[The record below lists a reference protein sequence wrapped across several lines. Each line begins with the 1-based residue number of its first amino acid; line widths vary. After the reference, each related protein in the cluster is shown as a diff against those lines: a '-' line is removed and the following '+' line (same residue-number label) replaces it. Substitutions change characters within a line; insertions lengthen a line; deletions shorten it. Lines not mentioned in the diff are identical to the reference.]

1 MYVAELKDVWKS
13 YGNIQ
18 VLRGINLIINKA
30 DIIGIVG
37 KSGTG
42 KTTLIK
48 LLGLLDRPTSGSLI
62 VLGRDVGKL
71 SDSEASKLRLK
82 EIGIIPQT
90 FNLIPHL
97 TILEN
102 IELPLYLL
110 GFKKSVRESA
120 ALELLKRF
128 ELQHLASRYPHELS
142 SGEQQRILA
151 IRAFI
156 NKPKLVLADEPTAYL
171 DAENSSMVY
180 DLFKELINELKSTVI
195 ITATNPDD
203 ILVSCRKYLLFK
215 GVLKEF

>member
-1 MYVAELKDVWKS
+1 MHTAVLKDVWKS
-13 YGNIQ
+13 YSNTH
-18 VLRGINLIINKA
+18 VLRGVNLVVNEA
-30 DIIGIVG
+30 DVIGIVG
-37 KSGTG
+37 RSGAG

-48 LLGLLDRPTSGSLI
+48 LLGLLDRPNSGSLT

-97 TILEN
+97 TVLEN
-102 IELPLYLL
+102 VELPLYLL
-110 GFKKSVRESA
+110 GFKKSVREAA
-120 ALELLKRF
+120 ALELLKKF

-171 DAENSSMVY
+171 DAENSNTVY
-180 DLFKELINELKSTVI
+180 EVFKELINEFKSTVI
-195 ITATNPDD
+195 ITATGPDD